1 MGRLREFGAVN
12 SGQWLSRGT
21 GPASLPSRSA
31 MSMSAMQPT
40 AAFRSSDSRAGRRP
54 LGSTR
59 EFARRRRATAAAALP
74 TLTSALRG
82 TEGLGPGLVN
92 KRLATTRLNRLRP
105 MATLVR
111 ITCRTPSAGVD
122 ALTLE
127 VLTTATA
134 HQQHALALIQTIQP

>member
-1 MGRLREFGAVN
+1 
-12 SGQWLSRGT
+12 
-21 GPASLPSRSA
+21 
-31 MSMSAMQPT
+31 
-40 AAFRSSDSRAGRRP
+40 
-54 LGSTR
+54 
-59 EFARRRRATAAAALP
+59 
-74 TLTSALRG
+74 
-82 TEGLGPGLVN
+82 
-92 KRLATTRLNRLRP
+92 